1 MTTNADSRAPGPTP
15 THTRDARPRRRA
27 RLGWLHTFFHAA
39 LTAGHRLP
47 EEPVA
52 LLESVPGP
60 VRDLALQVEDH
71 RSEFAAAARSLGSD
85 YKGGYWM
92 MYLIAPLAVACS
104 ATAVAGLLNPRFM
117 SGLEF
122 LLMAMILGLFTLM
135 RRGGWQEKWIRAR
148 RTAEHLRYLPLV
160 APFVAGGGGNW
171 YEQLAARRGLRII
184 VDAEVTRVCGLLDR
198 DGAAHAL
205 RLEDSVFFAGYV
217 RYVEDLLAQQIH
229 YHSQKAEVEHA
240 LSHRVGL
247 TSTAFF
253 AFTIVCTL
261 TLFLGN
267 LAGRVQLNEYLR
279 LCATV
284 LPAIGAGL
292 RGVLAQGES
301 HRVATLSE
309 GMAIRLGQLRSQL
322 QSLPAERPST
332 DELESLVWNAVQELL
347 SEADTWMRLQESA
360 PLSVAG

>member
-1 MTTNADSRAPGPTP
+1 MSTNADSPPREAAP
-15 THTRDARPRRRA
+15 THTTGARSRRA
-27 RLGWLHTFFHAA
+27 RLAWLHRLFHGA

-47 EEPVA
+47 PEPVA
-52 LLESVPGP
+52 LLENAPAAI
-60 VRDLALQVEDH
+60 RELAVQLEDH
-71 RSEFAAAARSLGSD
+71 RSGFAADARSLGSD
-85 YKGGYWM
+85 YQGGYWM

-104 ATAVAGLLNPRFM
+104 ATAGAKLLSPRIM
-117 SGLEF
+117 SGVEL
-122 LLMAMILGLFTLM
+122 LLMALILALFTVM

-160 APFVAGGGGNW
+160 APFVAGDGGNW
-171 YEQLAARRGLRII
+171 YERLAARRGLRII
-184 VDAEVTRVCGLLDR
+184 VDPAVTRICGLLER
-198 DGAAHAL
+198 HGAAHAL
-205 RLEDSVFFAGYV
+205 RLDNSAFHAGYV
-217 RYVEDLLAQQIH
+217 RYVEELLTQQIH
-229 YHSQKAEVEHA
+229 YHAQKAEVERA

-253 AFTIVCTL
+253 AITIVCTL
-261 TLFLGN
+261 LLFVGN
-267 LAGRVQLNEYLR
+267 LEGRVQLVDYLR

-309 GMAIRLGQLRSQL
+309 GMAIRLGQLRSQV
-322 QSLPAERPST
+322 QSLPKERISMH
-332 DELESLVWNAVQELL
+332 ELESIVWNAVQELL